1 MRALLRGAS
10 LAVAVAITGCG
21 GSDSSSGG
29 EEAHRGRLV
38 AVLP

>member
-10 LAVAVAITGCG
+10 LAVAIAAVV
-21 GSDSSSGG
+21 G